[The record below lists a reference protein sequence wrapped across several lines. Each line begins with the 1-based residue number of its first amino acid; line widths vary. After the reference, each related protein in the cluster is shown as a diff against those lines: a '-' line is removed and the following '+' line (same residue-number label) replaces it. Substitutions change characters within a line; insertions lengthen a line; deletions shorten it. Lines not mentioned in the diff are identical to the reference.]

1 MDGWLSMMD
10 PNDFVGC
17 TGDSDDFGKESHLCY

>member
-10 PNDFVGC
+10 PNDFVGYR
-17 TGDSDDFGKESHLCY
+17 GDSDDFGKESHLC